1 MPLYQ
6 VQHSD
11 PLTRAE
17 MDKLAAK
24 ITDIHKT
31 AYGTPTPF
39 ISVVFEDI
47 SKTSFYEGGVLK
59 QGYNRL
65 FAIVRIGGSRTSR
78 DFNELCVKL
87 ANAWGEVVSQHDA
100 ASGSVQRKLA
110 GAFVLRSINA
120 LCEHGFVLPEPGEDE
135 EWFKRNEMEFRDRAR
150 AGDGT
155 MMRLLKELGQE

>member
-1 MPLYQ
+1 
-6 VQHSD
+6 
-11 PLTRAE
+11 
-17 MDKLAAK
+17 MDELAAK

-47 SKTSFYEGGVLK
+47 SKTNFYEGGV
-59 QGYNRL
+59 QTPGYNRI
-65 FAIVRIGGSRTSR
+65 FAIVRIGGSRTSQ

-87 ANAWGEVVSQHDA
+87 SQAWREVVSEKDA
-100 ASGSVQRKLA
+100 STGSVQRKLA

-120 LCEHGFVLPEPGEDE
+120 MWEHGFVLPEPGQDE
-135 EWFKRNEMEFRDRAR
+135 EWFKQNKTEFQERAR

-155 MMRLLKELGQE
+155 MMRLLKELGISLED